1 MEKKIFTIILLIFLS
16 SCGYEAIHSKKNVI
30 NYNFSIKEINF
41 SGDRYVNLKIKEKLN
56 NYISN
61 KKDKDFILKISTT
74 SNKVISSKNISGN
87 ATSYKNTITVNV
99 ETLMNNKIKESFKIV
114 ESFNYNNDSNKIN
127 LKKYE
132 KEIIRNL
139 SETAANNVIFKLSKI
154 Q

>member
-1 MEKKIFTIILLIFLS
+1 MFLS

-61 KKDKDFILKISTT
+61 KKDKNFILKISSA

-87 ATSYKNTITVNV
+87 ATSYKNTITINV
-99 ETLMNNKIKESFKIV
+99 EALMNNKLKSSFMIV
-114 ESFNYNNDSNKIN
+114 ESFNYNNNSNKID

-132 KEIIRNL
+132 REIIRNL

>member
-1 MEKKIFTIILLIFLS
+1 MKKKIFTIILLIFLS

-139 SETAANNVIFKLSKI
+139 SETAVSNIIFKLSKI

>member
-61 KKDKDFILKISTT
+61 KKDKNFILKISSA

-87 ATSYKNTITVNV
+87 ATSYKNTITINV
-99 ETLMNNKIKESFKIV
+99 EALMNNKLKSSFMIV
-114 ESFNYNNDSNKIN
+114 ESFNYNNNSNKID

>member
-16 SCGYEAIHSKKNVI
+16 SCGYEAIHSKKNTI

-41 SGDRYVNLKIKEKLN
+41 SGHRYVNLKIKEKLN

-61 KKDKDFILKISTT
+61 KKDKDFILKISTA

-87 ATSYKNTITVNV
+87 ATSYKNTITINV
-99 ETLMNNKIKESFKIV
+99 ETLINNKIRNSFKIV
-114 ESFNYNNDSNKIN
+114 ESFNYNNNSNKID

-139 SETAANNVIFKLSKI
+139 SESAANSVIFKLSKI

>member
-61 KKDKDFILKISTT
+61 KKGKNFILKISSA

-99 ETLMNNKIKESFKIV
+99 ETLMNNKIKESFKII

-139 SETAANNVIFKLSKI
+139 SETAVSNIIFKLSKI

>member
-1 MEKKIFTIILLIFLS
+1 MEKKIFTIILLMFLS

>member
-99 ETLMNNKIKESFKIV
+99 ETLMNNKIKKSFKIV

-139 SETAANNVIFKLSKI
+139 SETAVSNIIFKLSKI

>member
-99 ETLMNNKIKESFKIV
+99 ETLMNNKIKESFKII

>member
-61 KKDKDFILKISTT
+61 KKGKNFILKISSA
-74 SNKVISSKNISGN
+74 SNKIISSKNISGD
-87 ATSYKNTITVNV
+87 ATSYKNTITINV
-99 ETLMNNKIKESFKIV
+99 EALMNNKLKSSFMIV
-114 ESFNYNNDSNKIN
+114 ESFNYNNNSNKID

>member
-1 MEKKIFTIILLIFLS
+1 MEKKIFTIILLMFLS

-99 ETLMNNKIKESFKIV
+99 ETLMNNKIKKSFKIV

-139 SETAANNVIFKLSKI
+139 SETAVSNIIFKLSKI

>member
-61 KKDKDFILKISTT
+61 KKGKDFILKISTT

-99 ETLMNNKIKESFKIV
+99 ETLMNNKIKKSFKIV

-139 SETAANNVIFKLSKI
+139 SETAVSNIIFKLSKI

>member
-139 SETAANNVIFKLSKI
+139 SETAASNIIFKLSKI

>member
-1 MEKKIFTIILLIFLS
+1 MFLS
-16 SCGYEAIHSKKNVI
+16 SCGYEAIHSKKNAI
-30 NYNFSIKEINF
+30 KYNFSIQEINF
-41 SGDRYVNLKIKEKLN
+41 SGDRDINLKIKEKLN

-61 KKDKDFILKISTT
+61 KKDKNFILKISSA

-87 ATSYKNTITVNV
+87 ATSYKNTITINV
-99 ETLMNNKIKESFKIV
+99 EALMNNKLKSSFMIV
-114 ESFNYNNDSNKIN
+114 ESFNYNNNSNKID

-132 KEIIRNL
+132 REIIRNL

>member
-1 MEKKIFTIILLIFLS
+1 MEKKIFTIILLMFLS
-16 SCGYEAIHSKKNVI
+16 SCSYEAIHSKKNAI
-30 NYNFSIKEINF
+30 NYNFSINEINF
-41 SGDRYVNLKIKEKLN
+41 SGDRYLNVKIKEKLN

-87 ATSYKNTITVNV
+87 ATSYKNTITINV
-99 ETLMNNKIKESFKIV
+99 EALMNNKLKSSFMIV
-114 ESFNYNNDSNKIN
+114 ESFNYNNNSNKID

-132 KEIIRNL
+132 REIIRNL

>member
-16 SCGYEAIHSKKNVI
+16 SCGYEAIHSKKNAI

-99 ETLMNNKIKESFKIV
+99 ETLMNNKIKKSFKIV

-139 SETAANNVIFKLSKI
+139 SETAASNIIFKLSKI

>member
-61 KKDKDFILKISTT
+61 KKNKDFILKISSA

-87 ATSYKNTITVNV
+87 ATSYKNTITINV
-99 ETLMNNKIKESFKIV
+99 EALMNNKLKSSFMIV
-114 ESFNYNNDSNKIN
+114 ESFNYNNNSNKID

-139 SETAANNVIFKLSKI
+139 SETAVSNIIFKLSKI

>member
-16 SCGYEAIHSKKNVI
+16 SCGYEAIHSNKNAI
-30 NYNFSIKEINF
+30 NYNFSINEINF
-41 SGDRYVNLKIKEKLN
+41 SGDRYVNVKIKEKLN

-61 KKDKDFILKISTT
+61 KKNKDFILKISSA

-99 ETLMNNKIKESFKIV
+99 ETLMNNKIKKSFKIV
-114 ESFNYNNDSNKIN
+114 ESFNYNNNSNKID

-139 SETAANNVIFKLSKI
+139 SETAANSVIFKLSKI
-154 Q
+154 

>member
-1 MEKKIFTIILLIFLS
+1 MKKKIFTIILLIFLS

-61 KKDKDFILKISTT
+61 KKGKNFILKISSA

-87 ATSYKNTITVNV
+87 ATSYKNTITINV
-99 ETLMNNKIKESFKIV
+99 EALMNNKLKSSFMIV
-114 ESFNYNNDSNKIN
+114 ESFNYNNNSNKID

>member
-99 ETLMNNKIKESFKIV
+99 ETLMNNKIKESFKII

-139 SETAANNVIFKLSKI
+139 SETAVSNIIFKLSKI

>member
-99 ETLMNNKIKESFKIV
+99 ETLMNNKIKKSFKIV

-139 SETAANNVIFKLSKI
+139 SETAASNIIFKLSKI

>member
-1 MEKKIFTIILLIFLS
+1 MEKKIFTIILLMFLS

-99 ETLMNNKIKESFKIV
+99 ETLMNNKIKESFKII

-139 SETAANNVIFKLSKI
+139 SETAVSNIIFKLSKI

>member
-139 SETAANNVIFKLSKI
+139 SETAVSNIIFKLSKI